1 MSEVD
6 IVTVSSRGQVSIPAD
21 IRRDLGLDEGSKLL
35 VISKDDN
42 ILFKKID
49 AEIVDKSF
57 QEILEPMWDDAEKA
71 DLEEEDAETL
81 VQDHR
86 RD

>member
-35 VISKDDN
+35 VISKGDN
-42 ILFKKID
+42 ILFKKIG

-57 QEILEPMWDDAEKA
+57 REILEPMWEETEQADLNEGDAEA
-71 DLEEEDAETL
+71 L
-81 VQDHR
+81 VHEQR

>member
-57 QEILEPMWDDAEKA
+57 QEILEPMWDEAEQA
-71 DLEEEDAETL
+71 DLEEDDAETL

>member
-21 IRRDLGLDEGSKLL
+21 IRRDLGLD
-35 VISKDDN
+35 
-42 ILFKKID
+42 
-49 AEIVDKSF
+49 
-57 QEILEPMWDDAEKA
+57 LEPMWEETEQADLNEGDAEA
-71 DLEEEDAETL
+71 L
-81 VQDHR
+81 VHEQR